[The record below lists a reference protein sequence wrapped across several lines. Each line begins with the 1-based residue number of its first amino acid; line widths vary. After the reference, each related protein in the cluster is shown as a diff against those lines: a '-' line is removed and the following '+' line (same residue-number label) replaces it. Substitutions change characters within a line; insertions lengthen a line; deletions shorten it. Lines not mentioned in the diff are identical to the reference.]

1 MANNNVKY
9 LDLDA
14 VLAETPEVVIKLFG
28 NEHKLVPLSVD
39 GFLGNLKIVEK
50 LGLNPS
56 TEEEI
61 AAVKEMLLKSFPTI
75 SEGDLSK
82 LTLPQLQRFLEFA
95 QSANGENE
103 VKESAEGN
111 SVAAS

>member
-1 MANNNVKY
+1 MAENNVRY

-28 NEHKLVPLSVD
+28 KEHKLAPLSVD
-39 GFLGNLKIVEK
+39 DFLGNLKIVEK

-61 AAVKEMLLKSFPTI
+61 AAVKQMLLKSFPTVG
-75 SEGDLSK
+75 EEDLRK
-82 LTLPQLQRFLEFA
+82 LTLSQLQRFLEFA
-95 QSANGENE
+95 QEANGESE
-103 VKESAEGN
+103 VKEAAGGN
-111 SVAAS
+111 PVAAS